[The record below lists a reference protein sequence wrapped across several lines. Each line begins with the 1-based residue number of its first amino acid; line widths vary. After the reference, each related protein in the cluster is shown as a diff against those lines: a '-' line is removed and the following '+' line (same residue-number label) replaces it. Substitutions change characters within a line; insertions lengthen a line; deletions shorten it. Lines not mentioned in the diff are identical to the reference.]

1 MVLSNAGASLAFA
14 MAAPYQDPAFDP
26 KAFRSRLQASF
37 MARIVMKFGG
47 TSMAGIE
54 RIRHVANLV
63 RREAEAGNQVA
74 VVVSAMA
81 GETDRLIQF
90 CREASSLYDPRE
102 YDVVVASGEQV
113 TSGLLA
119 ITLQGMG
126 INARSY
132 MGWQLPIRT
141 TAAHAAALIDGIDVD
156 VLERVF
162 ADRGIAVIPGFQGV
176 AEDGSLATL
185 GRGGSDTSA
194 VALAAAMKADRCD
207 IYTDVDGV
215 YTTDPRIV
223 PRARKL
229 AAITY
234 EEMLELASVGAK
246 VLQTRSVGLAMR
258 ENIPIKVLSSFD
270 DRPGTMVVGD
280 DAIEEYQMERQLV
293 TGVAYDKNEA
303 RVTLTGL
310 PDRPGSV
317 AAVFAPLAEA
327 GINVDM
333 IVQSVPRA
341 GQKND
346 ITFTVPTASLAHTTE
361 ALEAVKGAIGFDEI
375 LTDTNVVKVSAVGV
389 GMRSNAGIA
398 AQMFQALA
406 DRGINILAITT
417 SEIKVSVLIAEE
429 YTELA
434 VRVLH
439 TAYGLDDDG
448 EAA

>member
-1 MVLSNAGASLAFA
+1 
-14 MAAPYQDPAFDP
+14 
-26 KAFRSRLQASF
+26 

-54 RIRHVANLV
+54 RIRHVAGLV
-63 RREAEAGNQVA
+63 KREAESGNQVA

-81 GETDRLIQF
+81 GETDRLVQL

-126 INARSY
+126 LNARSY
-132 MGWQLPIRT
+132 MGWQLPIR
-141 TAAHAAALIDGIDVD
+141 ASGHASALIDDIDAG

-162 ADRGIAVIPGFQGV
+162 AEGGIAVIPGFQGV
-176 AEDGSLATL
+176 AADGSLATL

-194 VALAAAMKADRCD
+194 VALASAVRADRCD

-229 AAITY
+229 SVITY

-258 ENIPIKVLSSFD
+258 ENMPIKVLSSFA
-270 DRPGTMVVGD
+270 DRPGTMVVAED
-280 DAIEEYQMERQLV
+280 KIEDETMERQLI
-293 TGVAYDKNEA
+293 TGVAYDRNEA
-303 RVTLTGL
+303 RITLAGL
-310 PDRPGSV
+310 PDTPGT
-317 AAVFAPLAEA
+317 AASIFTPLAEA

-333 IVQSVPRA
+333 IVQSVPL
-341 GQKND
+341 GQRSD
-346 ITFTVPTASLAHTTE
+346 LTFTVPAGSLVQAADTIE
-361 ALEAVKGAIGFDEI
+361 KRKEAIGYAEL
-375 LTDTNVVKVSAVGV
+375 LTDTQVAKISIVGV
-389 GMRSNAGIA
+389 GMRSNPGVA
-398 AQMFQALA
+398 ARMFETLA
-406 DRGINILAITT
+406 ERKINLLAITT
-417 SEIKVSVLIAEE
+417 SEIKVSVLIPEE

-439 TAYGLDDDG
+439 TAFGLDQED
-448 EAA
+448 EE

>member
-1 MVLSNAGASLAFA
+1 
-14 MAAPYQDPAFDP
+14 
-26 KAFRSRLQASF
+26 

-54 RIRHVANLV
+54 RIRAVANRV
-63 RREAEAGNQVA
+63 KREAEAGNQVA

-81 GETDRLIQF
+81 GETDRLVQL
-90 CREASSLYDPRE
+90 CKEAAALYDPRE

-126 INARSY
+126 LNAKSY
-132 MGWQLPIRT
+132 MGWQLPIR
-141 TAAHAAALIDGIDVD
+141 ASGHSAALIENIDVD

-162 ADRGIAVIPGFQGV
+162 DGGGIAVIPGFQGV
-176 AEDGSLATL
+176 TADNAVATL

-223 PRARKL
+223 PHARKL
-229 AAITY
+229 DMITY

-258 ENIPIKVLSSFD
+258 YSMPLTVLSSFED
-270 DRPGTMVVGD
+270 KPGTMIVGD
-280 DAIEEYQMERQLV
+280 EKIEESDMERNVVTGIAHDRNEALV
-293 TGVAYDKNEA
+293 TLVD
-303 RVTLTGL
+303 L
-310 PDRPGSV
+310 PDRPGVV
-317 AAVFAPLAEA
+317 AAVFGPLAEA
-327 GINVDM
+327 NINVDM
-333 IVQSVPRA
+333 IVQSVRNA
-341 GQKND
+341 GD
-346 ITFTVPTASLAHTTE
+346 ESDLAFTVPNASLAH
-361 ALEAVKGAIGFDEI
+361 AVAELKKVQDEIGFKDI
-375 LTDTNVVKVSAVGV
+375 LTNKNTAKVSAVGV
-389 GMRSNAGIA
+389 GMRSNTGVA
-398 AQMFQALA
+398 AKLFQTLA

-417 SEIKVSVLIAEE
+417 SEIKVSVLIPEE
-429 YTELA
+429 YMELA

-439 TAYGLDDDG
+439 TAYGLDA
-448 EAA
+448 EREQVA

>member
-1 MVLSNAGASLAFA
+1 
-14 MAAPYQDPAFDP
+14 
-26 KAFRSRLQASF
+26 

-54 RIRHVANLV
+54 RIRHVAGLV
-63 RREAEAGNQVA
+63 KREAERGNQVA

-90 CREASSLYDPRE
+90 CREAASLYDPRE

-126 INARSY
+126 TNARSY
-132 MGWQLPIRT
+132 MGWQLPIR
-141 TAAHAAALIDGIDVD
+141 ASGHAAALIEGIDAA
-156 VLERVF
+156 VLEGVF
-162 ADRGIAVIPGFQGV
+162 AQGGIAVIPGFQGV
-176 AEDGSLATL
+176 TADGDVATL

-229 AAITY
+229 STVTY

-258 ENIPIKVLSSFD
+258 TNMPLQVLSSFE
-270 DRPGTMVVGD
+270 DRPGTMIVGD
-280 DAIEEYQMERQLV
+280 EALEDNDMERNV
-293 TGVAYDKNEA
+293 ITGIAYDKNEA
-303 RVTLTGL
+303 RVTLTGI
-310 PDRPGSV
+310 PDRPGVV
-317 AAVFAPLAEA
+317 AAVFGPLAEA
-327 GINVDM
+327 NINVDM
-333 IVQSVPRA
+333 IVQNIPRPGEA
-341 GQKND
+341 SD
-346 ITFTVPTASLAHTTE
+346 LTFTVPTASLAHAAAE
-361 ALEAVKGAIGFDEI
+361 LEQIRGEIGFTEI

-398 AQMFQALA
+398 ATMFRTLA
-406 DRGINILAITT
+406 DRGINIVAITT
-417 SEIKVSVLIAEE
+417 SEIKVSVLIPEE

-439 TAYGLDDDG
+439 TAYGLDAED
-448 EAA
+448 AA

>member
-1 MVLSNAGASLAFA
+1 
-14 MAAPYQDPAFDP
+14 
-26 KAFRSRLQASF
+26 

-47 TSMAGIE
+47 TSMAGME
-54 RIRHVANLV
+54 RIRNVAGRV
-63 RREAEAGNQVA
+63 KREVEAGDQVA

-81 GETDRLIQF
+81 GETDRLVQM
-90 CREASSLYDPRE
+90 CREAAPLYDPRE

-113 TSGLLA
+113 TAGLLA

-126 INARSY
+126 LNARSY
-132 MGWQLPIRT
+132 MGWQLPIR
-141 TAAHAAALIDGIDVD
+141 ASGHAAALIEGIDVD

-162 ADRGIAVIPGFQGV
+162 DDKGIAVIPGFQGV
-176 AEDGSLATL
+176 TSDGAVATL

-229 AAITY
+229 DFVTY

-258 ENIPIKVLSSFD
+258 YGMPIKVLSAFED
-270 DRPGTMVVGD
+270 LPGTLIAGEG
-280 DAIEEYQMERQLV
+280 AIEGQEMERNVITGIAHDRNEALV
-293 TGVAYDKNEA
+293 TLVD
-303 RVTLTGL
+303 L
-310 PDRPGSV
+310 PDRPGVV
-317 AAVFAPLAEA
+317 AAVFSPLAKA
-327 GINVDM
+327 NINVDM
-333 IVQSVPRA
+333 IVQSVRSA
-341 GQKND
+341 GD
-346 ITFTVPTASLAHTTE
+346 ESDLAFTVPNA
-361 ALEAVKGAIGFDEI
+361 ALTHAVAELEKVRDEVGFKRI
-375 LTDTNVVKVSAVGV
+375 LTNMDIAKVSAVGV

-398 AQMFQALA
+398 ARMFEALA
-406 DRGINILAITT
+406 ERRINILAITT
-417 SEIKVSVLIAEE
+417 SEIKVSVLIPEE

-439 TAYGLDDDG
+439 SAFGLDATTDNTG
-448 EAA
+448 AAA

>member
-1 MVLSNAGASLAFA
+1 
-14 MAAPYQDPAFDP
+14 
-26 KAFRSRLQASF
+26 

-54 RIRHVANLV
+54 RIRAVANRV
-63 RREAEAGNQVA
+63 KREAEAGNQVA

-81 GETDRLIQF
+81 GETDRLVQL
-90 CREASSLYDPRE
+90 CKEAAALYDPRE

-126 INARSY
+126 LNAKSY
-132 MGWQLPIRT
+132 MGWQLPIR
-141 TAAHAAALIDGIDVD
+141 ASGHSAALIENIDVD

-162 ADRGIAVIPGFQGV
+162 DGGGIAVIPGFQGV
-176 AEDGSLATL
+176 TADNAVATL

-223 PRARKL
+223 PHARKL
-229 AAITY
+229 DMITY

-258 ENIPIKVLSSFD
+258 YSMPLTVLSSFED
-270 DRPGTMVVGD
+270 KPGTMIVGD
-280 DAIEEYQMERQLV
+280 EKIEESDMERNVVTGIAHDRNEALV
-293 TGVAYDKNEA
+293 TLVD
-303 RVTLTGL
+303 L
-310 PDRPGSV
+310 PDRPGVV
-317 AAVFAPLAEA
+317 AAVFGPLAEA
-327 GINVDM
+327 NINVDM
-333 IVQSVPRA
+333 IVQSVRNA
-341 GQKND
+341 GD
-346 ITFTVPTASLAHTTE
+346 ESDLAFTIPNASLAH
-361 ALEAVKGAIGFDEI
+361 AVAELKKVQDEIGFKDI
-375 LTDTNVVKVSAVGV
+375 LTNKNTAKVSAVGV
-389 GMRSNAGIA
+389 GMRSNTGVA
-398 AQMFQALA
+398 AKLFQTLA

-417 SEIKVSVLIAEE
+417 SEIKVSVLIPEE
-429 YTELA
+429 YMELA

-439 TAYGLDDDG
+439 TAYGLDA
-448 EAA
+448 EREEVA

>member
-1 MVLSNAGASLAFA
+1 
-14 MAAPYQDPAFDP
+14 
-26 KAFRSRLQASF
+26 
-37 MARIVMKFGG
+37 
-47 TSMAGIE
+47 MAGIE
-54 RIRHVANLV
+54 RIRHVADLV
-63 RREAEAGNQVA
+63 KRETERGNQVA

-81 GETDRLIQF
+81 GETDRLVQL
-90 CREASSLYDPRE
+90 CREAASLYDPRE

-126 INARSY
+126 LNARSY

-141 TAAHAAALIDGIDVD
+141 SAAHAAALIDGIDVA

-162 ADRGIAVIPGFQGV
+162 DKNGIAVIPGFQGV
-176 AEDGSLATL
+176 ADDGSVSTL

-194 VALAAAMKADRCD
+194 VALAVAMKADRCD

-229 AAITY
+229 EVVTY

-258 ENIPIKVLSSFD
+258 ENMPIQVLSSFE
-270 DRPGTMVVGD
+270 DRPGTMVVGED
-280 DAIEEYQMERQLV
+280 WRPDGAHEGIEMERQLI
-293 TGVAYDKNEA
+293 TGIAYDKNEA
-303 RVTLTGL
+303 QITLTGL
-310 PDRPGSV
+310 PDRPGTV
-317 AAVFAPLAEA
+317 AAIFAPLAA
-327 GINVDM
+327 ANVNVDM
-333 IVQSVPRA
+333 IVQSVPRV
-341 GQKND
+341 GQPSD
-346 ITFTVPTASLAHTTE
+346 LTFTVPRASLAHSVDTLTKVRE
-361 ALEAVKGAIGFDEI
+361 AIGFDEL
-375 LTDTNVVKVSAVGV
+375 LTDTNVVKISAVGV

-398 AQMFQALA
+398 AQMFEALA
-406 DRGINILAITT
+406 GRGINILAIST
-417 SEIKVSVLIAEE
+417 SEIKVSVLIPEE

-439 TAYGLDDDG
+439 TTYGLDA
-448 EAA
+448 EAAE